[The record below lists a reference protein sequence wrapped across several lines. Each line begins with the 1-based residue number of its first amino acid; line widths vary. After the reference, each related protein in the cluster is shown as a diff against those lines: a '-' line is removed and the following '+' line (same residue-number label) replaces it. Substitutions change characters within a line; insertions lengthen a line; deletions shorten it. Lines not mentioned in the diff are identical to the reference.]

1 MVWDRRRGDG
11 ASLLPGRRPSVLR
24 GTFNELGSSVTTYRF
39 DRQLGS
45 LQPTR
50 IVPSIP
56 PSYTGN
62 NTVAEIAVA
71 PSGGVV
77 YASNRGHDSIAIFAV
92 DRHDGTLTSVGWAP
106 THAKV

>member
-1 MVWDRRRGDG
+1 MGQAARRWRLDSSGTEAVRSQGD
-11 ASLLPGRRPSVLR
+11 LQR
-24 GTFNELGSSVTTYRF
+24 TGSSVTTYRF
-39 DRQLGS
+39 DPQLGS

-62 NTVAEIAVA
+62 NNVAEIAVA

-92 DRHDGTLTSVGWAP
+92 GLHDGTLTSVGWAP